1 MKIKLGNFI
10 HNLNNDLIINRQLT
24 SRRTKNNLVISQN
37 PIIVNKM
44 KKNNS
49 INSKKK
55 KSKSKNIFQ
64 SFNEDENYSMINAKK
79 YNKSEIK
86 KLIDTNDYITLKK
99 NFEMIKFELNKLN
112 KKIKDNKNSLDKLI
126 KNLSELNEAE
136 SEQKNLMKNYIDK
149 KENLEKMS
157 KTLIFNLKNKN
168 NVLDNEKDFKVN

>member
-55 KSKSKNIFQ
+55 
-64 SFNEDENYSMINAKK
+64 
-79 YNKSEIK
+79 EIK
-86 KLIDTNDYITLKK
+86 K
-99 NFEMIKFELNKLN
+99 
-112 KKIKDNKNSLDKLI
+112 
-126 KNLSELNEAE
+126 
-136 SEQKNLMKNYIDK
+136 
-149 KENLEKMS
+149 
-157 KTLIFNLKNKN
+157 
-168 NVLDNEKDFKVN
+168 

>member
-10 HNLNNDLIINRQLT
+10 HNLNNDLIINQQLT

-64 SFNEDENYSMINAKK
+64 SFNEDENYSKINAKK

-86 KLIDTNDYITLKK
+86 KLLDTNDYTTLKK
-99 NFEMIKFELNKLN
+99 NQEMIKFELNKLN

-136 SEQKNLMKNYIDK
+136 SEQKKLTKNYCNIY
-149 KENLEKMS
+149 
-157 KTLIFNLKNKN
+157 LIIFGLY
-168 NVLDNEKDFKVN
+168 

>member
-24 SRRTKNNLVISQN
+24 SRRTKNILVISQN

-136 SEQKNLMKNYIDK
+136 SEQKKLMKNYINK

-157 KTLIFNLKNKN
+157 KTLIFNIKNKN
-168 NVLDNEKDFKVN
+168 NVLDNEKDYKVN